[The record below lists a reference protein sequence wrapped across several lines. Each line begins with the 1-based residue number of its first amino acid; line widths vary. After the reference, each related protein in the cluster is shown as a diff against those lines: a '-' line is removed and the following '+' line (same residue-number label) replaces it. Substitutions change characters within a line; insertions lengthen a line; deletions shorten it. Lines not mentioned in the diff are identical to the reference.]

1 MSKFTKKNQFI
12 FRRFGAGNCSETSL
26 EDFLYMWKVIGYY
39 LGVKDNFNPVLKNIS
54 ETKALLWEIGHQII
68 IPAMLD
74 LDTISIHMA
83 KCITQAY
90 RLDYHLAVYSNCYS
104 KYYLPIHLLG
114 ITINK
119 YHR

>member
-1 MSKFTKKNQFI
+1 M
-12 FRRFGAGNCSETSL
+12 

-39 LGVKDNFNPVLKNIS
+39 LGVKDNFNPVLDNIS

-104 KYYLPIHLLG
+104 KYYLPIHLRG

-119 YHR
+119 YHK